1 MLSQTSRYALHAL
14 IVIARSG
21 GLANVRVIAEE
32 ASIPRNYLGKILH
45 VLVRRGLLRSSRGV
59 GGGFWLARPPQQIPL
74 IEIIEA
80 FEDRQFFARCLLGSE
95 SCPEGRPCA
104 AHALW
109 APIVEQTR
117 QFFEA
122 TTLADLLAE
131 GQALEALAG
140 PARLPSGSEL
150 SIDGSE
156 R

>member
-21 GLANVRVIAEE
+21 GQANVREIAEQ
-32 ASIPRNYLGKILH
+32 AAIPTNYLSKILH
-45 VLVRRGLLRSSRGV
+45 VLGRRGLLRSSRGA
-59 GGGFWLARPPQQIPL
+59 GGGFQLARAPEEIPL
-74 IEIIEA
+74 IEIIDS

-117 QFFEA
+117 RFFET

-131 GQALEALAG
+131 GQPLGASAQ
-140 PARLPSGSEL
+140 PTSLPEHA
-150 SIDGSE
+150 
-156 R
+156 

>member
-21 GLANVRVIAEE
+21 GQANVREIAEQ
-32 ASIPRNYLGKILH
+32 ASIPTNYLGKILH
-45 VLVRRGLLRSSRGV
+45 VLGRRGLLRSSRGA
-59 GGGFWLARPPQQIPL
+59 GGGFWLARPPKEIPL

-117 QFFEA
+117 QFFET

-131 GQALEALAG
+131 GQSLAALAE
-140 PARLPSGSEL
+140 PAPLP
-150 SIDGSE
+150 E
-156 R
+156 RA